1 MDLPT
6 DRPPSSRETFEQAI
20 EMLRE
25 DRSRGFNID
34 IETDTMVF
42 EDQKA
47 EKAARVEF
55 IGAVSNF
62 LREAVPAA
70 QLYPQIAPIL
80 IELLMFGVR
89 GFKAGQHL
97 EQVFEEATDQLAE
110 AGPQQQKPDP
120 KIQAEQARVE
130 ADKARLAIDREDK
143 QLRQKVDFED
153 VTLRRQAD
161 LAFEERRLAIQAAAK
176 PAPAPQPQ
184 VDPTA
189 PTEREKFEFDK
200 QQAGREFA
208 LKLAGQNK
216 QIMSDAEAEV
226 SGPGQG
232 TKSPMAE
239 MSSAIT
245 TLAQAIV
252 ESNRTLAEQI
262 AAGQAQLIMA
272 VTAPK
277 RIVKDKTGRT
287 VGVETVAPQSIQ

>member
-1 MDLPT
+1 MDAST

-25 DRSRGFNID
+25 DRSRGFNVD

-47 EKAARVEF
+47 EKAARVEL
-55 IGAVSNF
+55 IGAISSF
-62 LREAVPAA
+62 LREAIPAG
-70 QLYPQIAPIL
+70 QLYPEIKEVL
-80 IELLMFGVR
+80 IGLLMFGVR
-89 GFKAGQHL
+89 GFKAGRDI
-97 EQVFEEATDQLAE
+97 EQLLEEAADQLTE

-176 PAPAPQPQ
+176 PPPVPPPQ

-189 PTEREKFEFDK
+189 PTEREKFDFDK
-200 QQAGREFA
+200 QKAGREFA
-208 LKLAGQNK
+208 LKVAAQNK
-216 QIMSDAEAEV
+216 QV
-226 SGPGQG
+226 
-232 TKSPMAE
+232 MAE
-239 MSSAIT
+239 MEDEAEDSAETSASTVSPLTAI
-245 TLAQAIV
+245 LQGQQQMVAQFNA
-252 ESNRTLAEQI
+252 LLQI
-262 AAGQAQLIMA
+262 IA
-272 VTAPK
+272 APK
-277 RIVKDKTGRT
+277 RVVRDAQGRAA
-287 VGVETVAPQSIQ
+287 GVEIVSQSIQ